1 MPRIAIAGFQH
12 ETNVFG
18 ATPADMHAFE
28 IADSFPAFLRGE
40 GVLTGTEGS
49 TLPLAGFVRAAA
61 ADSDIELCPVLWC
74 SAEPSAQVTDDAYA
88 AITSELLSGIAA
100 AGQIDGIYLDL
111 HGAMVTD
118 SLEDGEGEL
127 LARLRDQVGQDMP
140 VVASLDMHANITP
153 DMVSNADA
161 LTVFRT
167 YPHLDMAET
176 GARAFAALRFLIDG
190 GTLYKAMRHLPYIVP
205 LHAQHTG
212 SPPCDAI
219 YADIA
224 AAGTTATGW
233 ADLGIGFPLSD
244 IHHTGPCL
252 VGYGNDET
260 ELQQMFD
267 TLFMQ
272 ICAAEDRFETRL
284 WQPEQAVQ
292 HALDHLHAHPPET
305 VRRVILA
312 DVQDNAG
319 AGAPSDNTDILAALA
334 AADAGPALIGMLDDS
349 AAAEK
354 AHQTGIGGVFSAA
367 LGAGTGLPSTP
378 FSAEFEV
385 VGLSDGIFDFTGEM
399 YAGCTAN
406 TGPTAWLR
414 LAGRRQQIDIVVSSI
429 RCQALDQAVFR
440 HLGIQLEDYHILSL
454 KSTVHYVADFEDL
467 ASLHLPVAT
476 NSLAPCDLQHIAFR
490 RLRAGVRLGP
500 KGPEWQPVT
509 G

>member
-18 ATPADMHAFE
+18 ATPADMHA
-28 IADSFPAFLRGE
+28 
-40 GVLTGTEGS
+40 
-49 TLPLAGFVRAAA
+49 GFARAASA
-61 ADSDIELCPVLWC
+61 ARDVDLCPVLWC
-74 SAEPSAQVTDDAYA
+74 SAEPSAEVTDAAYA
-88 AITSELLSGIAA
+88 AITEELLSGIAA

-127 LARLRDQVGQDMP
+127 LARLRDQVGPDMP

-153 DMVSNADA
+153 EMVLHTDA

-190 GTLYKAMRHLPYIVP
+190 GTLCKAMRHLPYIVP

-224 AAGTTATGW
+224 AAGTTATLW

-252 VGYGNDET
+252 VGYGADEA

-267 TLFMQ
+267 RVFMQ
-272 ICAAEDRFETRL
+272 ICAAEELFETRL

-292 HALDHLHAHPPET
+292 HALDHIAGRPPESM
-305 VRRVILA
+305 RRVILA

-334 AADAGPALIGMLDDS
+334 AADAGPALIGMLDDP
-349 AAAEK
+349 AAAQK
-354 AHQTGIGGVFSAA
+354 AHQTGIGGVFRTA

-385 VGLSDGIFDFTGEM
+385 IGLSDGIFDFTGEM

-414 LAGRRQQIDIVVSSI
+414 LAGGRQIDIVVSSI

-440 HLGIQLEDYHILSL
+440 HLGIQLEDYHLLSV
-454 KSTVHYVADFEDL
+454 KSTVHYVADFADL
-467 ASLHLPVAT
+467 ASLRLPVAT
-476 NSLAPCDLQHIAFR
+476 SSLAVCDLHQIAFR
-490 RLRAGVRLGP
+490 RLRSGVRLGP
-500 KGPEWQPVT
+500 KGPEWQPAT

>member
-28 IADSFPAFLRGE
+28 IADSFPAFLRGQ
-40 GVLTGTEGS
+40 GVLTGTAGS
-49 TLPLAGFVRAAA
+49 TLPVAGFARAASA
-61 ADSDIELCPVLWC
+61 ASDVELCPVLWC
-74 SAEPSAQVTDDAYA
+74 SAEPSAEVTDAAYA
-88 AITSELLSGIAA
+88 AITEELLSGIAA

-127 LARLRDQVGQDMP
+127 LARLRDQVGPDMP

-153 DMVSNADA
+153 EMVLHTDA
-161 LTVFRT
+161 LSVFRT

-176 GARAFAALRFLIDG
+176 GARAFAALRFLIDW
-190 GTLYKAMRHLPYIVP
+190 GTLCKAMRHLPYIVP

-224 AAGTTATGW
+224 AAGTTATLW

-252 VGYGNDET
+252 VGYGADEA

-267 TLFMQ
+267 RVFMQ
-272 ICAAEDRFETRL
+272 ICAAEELFETRL

-292 HALDHLHAHPPET
+292 HALDHIAGRPPESM
-305 VRRVILA
+305 RRVILA

-334 AADAGPALIGMLDDS
+334 AADAGPALIGMLDDP
-349 AAAEK
+349 AAAQK
-354 AHQTGIGGVFSAA
+354 AHQTGIGGVFRTA

-385 VGLSDGIFDFTGEM
+385 IGLSDGIFDFTGEM

-414 LAGRRQQIDIVVSSI
+414 LAGGRQIDIVVSSI

-440 HLGIQLEDYHILSL
+440 HLGIQLEDYHLLSV
-454 KSTVHYVADFEDL
+454 KSTVHYVADFADL
-467 ASLHLPVAT
+467 ASLRLPVAT
-476 NSLAPCDLQHIAFR
+476 SSLAVCDLHQIAFR
-490 RLRAGVRLGP
+490 RLRSGVRLGP
-500 KGPEWQPVT
+500 KGPEWQPAT